1 MGVMKQDDRAASMSG
16 FAVKA
21 PLPMLW
27 GALAPLVTDVHCME
41 HREELIPSF
50 TLVCG
55 RKDRFVI
62 HCYLFG

>member
-1 MGVMKQDDRAASMSG
+1 MYIVILMVYIG
-16 FAVKA
+16 FNEA

-27 GALAPLVTDVHCME
+27 GALAPLVTDVYCME

-55 RKDRFVI
+55 RKDSSVI
-62 HCYLFG
+62 NCYLFG